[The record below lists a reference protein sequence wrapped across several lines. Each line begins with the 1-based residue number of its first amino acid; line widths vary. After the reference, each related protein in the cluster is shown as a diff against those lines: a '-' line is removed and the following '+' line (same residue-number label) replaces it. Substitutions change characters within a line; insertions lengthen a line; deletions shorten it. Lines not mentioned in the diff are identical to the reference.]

1 MAGYSNA
8 IVVVVAL
15 MVFPSMV
22 LAQSSYEVGGD
33 ASWGKLHFDYQAWA
47 DSITFLVGDSL
58 DFDYDPTSIDVIVA
72 ASADLYDQCSL
83 QGNLGDYSDGN
94 TVLTLSTVGT
104 YYFFDSRFC
113 NDNMKF
119 FVVAH

>member
-58 DFDYDPTSIDVIVA
+58 GEATFYQFTALLIA
-72 ASADLYDQCSL
+72 
-83 QGNLGDYSDGN
+83 
-94 TVLTLSTVGT
+94 
-104 YYFFDSRFC
+104 YF
-113 NDNMKF
+113 NF
-119 FVVAH
+119 FVSFLRKKEIKELNFLS